1 MSYAFLTI
9 KRADDGRQIVDR
21 PRVTDAIGHT
31 LRGAFD
37 ETNDTPVDFM
47 QLLKRLDAI
56 PYRLN

>member
-9 KRADDGRQIVDR
+9 KHAEDGRQFVDR
-21 PRVTDAIGHT
+21 PRTTDIIGHT

-37 ETNDTPVDFM
+37 ATNGATPEILH
-47 QLLKRLDAI
+47 LLKRLDAI